1 MLQYLNP
8 KLSGAPSYLQLISD
22 PNDPPPHAVHSKSR
36 RSSHNSHHASLNSR
50 HNSQSSQSYYRKH
63 RTESQSSR
71 HSSASTDIYSS
82 PVGSNLNLDLPPSSN
97 GQNSEYEHIQ
107 PVELVGGKYAPY
119 MMTSP
124 SIPENDDDA
133 FPEGYDYVDYS
144 HRKLPKSA
152 AYSVIRG
159 TLQCL
164 RNGYSEPG
172 YDPMDIISNNNLN
185 LLNNNLPSMHRAVDN
200 IPGGRT
206 QGQAYPVDNAMFDFN
221 DLIQASLVWVLII
234 HTVYINAYMCVCV
247 CVLSTMYQTQWVV
260 EGQLLCMRFVS
271 VIIFKYS
278 ENIWRLCNFYC
289 SFHSPLCEQ
298 FL

>member
-1 MLQYLNP
+1 MPGCDPETQAKRTKRPNLKISLPSPENYDETVGLYRKIHRATSFDSPEPQETEVDEEMLQYLNP

-50 HNSQSSQSYYRKH
+50 HNSQSSQSYHRKH
-63 RTESQSSR
+63 RSESQSSR

-82 PVGSNLNLDLPPSSN
+82 PVGSNLNLDLPLSSN

-107 PVELVGGKYAPY
+107 PVESVSGKYAPY

-124 SIPENDDDA
+124 SIPEDDDDA
-133 FPEGYDYVDYS
+133 FPEGYNYVDYS

-172 YDPMDIISNNNLN
+172 YNPMDIISNNNLN

-221 DLIQASLVWVLII
+221 DLIQASLV
-234 HTVYINAYMCVCV
+234 
-247 CVLSTMYQTQWVV
+247 
-260 EGQLLCMRFVS
+260 
-271 VIIFKYS
+271 
-278 ENIWRLCNFYC
+278 
-289 SFHSPLCEQ
+289 
-298 FL
+298 